1 MSSPLLVDRDDGF
14 DFRVDGEVTTAASLK
29 TSLTV
34 TVLEVLALSSLTP
47 LGVVDFVVGLSVVAA
62 SSCSVENVEGGI
74 VFGVTESVLSSLTV
88 DGGGEDES
96 FQSGM
101 VTSAISILLTFS
113 QQVVPGILI
122 FDK

>member
-1 MSSPLLVDRDDGF
+1 M
-14 DFRVDGEVTTAASLK
+14 RVDGEVTTAASLK

-34 TVLEVLALSSLTP
+34 KVLEVLALSSLTP
-47 LGVVDFVVGLSVVAA
+47 LGVVDFVVDLSVVAA

-74 VFGVTESVLSSLTV
+74 VFGVTESALSSLTV

-101 VTSAISILLTFS
+101 VTGAFSILLTFS
-113 QQVVPGILI
+113 QQLVPGILP
-122 FDK
+122 FDRCRRSC

>member
-1 MSSPLLVDRDDGF
+1 M
-14 DFRVDGEVTTAASLK
+14 RVDGEVTTAASLK

-34 TVLEVLALSSLTP
+34 KVLEVLALSSLTP
-47 LGVVDFVVGLSVVAA
+47 LGVVDFVVDLSVVVAA

-74 VFGVTESVLSSLTV
+74 VFGVTESALSSLTV

-101 VTSAISILLTFS
+101 VTGAFSILLTFS
-113 QQVVPGILI
+113 QQLVPGILP
-122 FDK
+122 FDRCRRSWYFH